1 MSRNAVSWEYS
12 LQRLLL
18 FHLASTIETTFLDV
32 GLEEMWTQQ
41 KGSKIF
47 MKQISTKKYKEAT
60 HQALQHPHDHYKKW
74 RYDHLDHYL
83 PPFHCLP

>member
-32 GLEEMWTQQ
+32 GLEEM
-41 KGSKIF
+41 
-47 MKQISTKKYKEAT
+47 
-60 HQALQHPHDHYKKW
+60 
-74 RYDHLDHYL
+74 
-83 PPFHCLP
+83 